1 MAVVFA
7 VPNPQAHDLLI
18 ANVMNVNLKT
28 AFILINKLVFLRQ
41 FSVPMIFSSMSFRT
55 GSITKIV

>member
-18 ANVMNVNLKT
+18 ANVMNVNLNT
-28 AFILINKLVFLRQ
+28 ALE
-41 FSVPMIFSSMSFRT
+41 
-55 GSITKIV
+55 